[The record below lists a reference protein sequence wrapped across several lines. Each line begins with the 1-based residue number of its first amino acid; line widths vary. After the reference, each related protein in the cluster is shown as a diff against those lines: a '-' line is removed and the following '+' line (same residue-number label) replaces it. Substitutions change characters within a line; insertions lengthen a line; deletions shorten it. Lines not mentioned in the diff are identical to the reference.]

1 MRVWVLLMV
10 FSGLLFGAY
19 VFYLK
24 KLSIIE
30 IRRFITQETIASGVR
45 RDLLQ
50 IAEAERANIATNG
63 DCLSPEELAS
73 SNMLTMTR
81 NEREG
86 YIYSVKCS
94 GLQFSVVARH
104 APAPAGS
111 SVRYPNLAVDQNM
124 QFYEED

>member
-1 MRVWVLLMV
+1 MRVLALLMV
-10 FSGLLFGAY
+10 FSALFGAY

-30 IRRFITQETIASGVR
+30 LRRFITQETAASGVR

-63 DCLSPEELAS
+63 DCLSPEDLVS

-81 NEREG
+81 NERDG
-86 YIYSVKCS
+86 YVYSVKCS
-94 GLQFSVVARH
+94 GLQFSVIARH
-104 APAPAGS
+104 APAPTGS
-111 SVRYPNLAVDQNM
+111 SVRYPVLAVDQNM
-124 QFYEED
+124 QFYEEN